1 MRIDLLEAFGLDP
14 KVIAILKEKY
24 GAEFLPIQERAFKE
38 YQILNGGNFLLSA
51 VTSSGKTLVG
61 EILALF
67 YGSKGKRVFYLVP
80 TKALAEE
87 KFEQFHEDYEK
98 AGIQTVIS
106 NHDRREYDERIEGRR
121 FHIAIIVYEKLH
133 SLLVGNPKLIND
145 IGLVLVDELQY
156 LTDEERGPVLEFLLT
171 RILLNP
177 NQPQLV
183 GLSAVLGKSETL
195 AQWLRA
201 KMIREDKRPVEL
213 RQGVFFDGKF
223 RYREFNSGLEGEGD
237 WFPLKSEREAGQ
249 YVETAKFLVEDKG
262 EQTIIFLPDKPTTE
276 ALAHHLSHALNLPPA
291 AGAIAEMNALEES
304 VSKDMLIIF
313 LRSGVAVHN
322 ADLSW
327 EERDIVE
334 RYTRKGEIR
343 VLCTTTTLAVG
354 LNLPMKNA
362 IVAPLR
368 WKYFR
373 DTRSLSKERILV
385 SDYENMGGRVAR
397 YGFVSDFG
405 RALFVTASY
414 VDHKFYTDH
423 YVKGPIEEMTPA
435 LNRKEMDR
443 HILNLVASEICRD
456 AGEIKTFLKNTFTGR
471 TLWNTEMTD
480 ADYDKVIEE
489 TIALSVKWGLIEKT
503 AKDRLIPTPL
513 GKNTAAK
520 GIALET
526 AVFFLEFLNN
536 ADPRNVSDFEI
547 LMLLAMSHDAVPVY
561 IPLKRNE
568 RGQGGYL
575 YELKQAIHD
584 SMEET
589 KPVFQSVW
597 KISGM
602 LSQEKERAVKK
613 ALMMNRWISKV
624 ETKEIEN
631 SYEVFSGAIKRV
643 GEDFSWLA
651 ETLASLAKEIRWD
664 PRAIARIERLSQRL
678 IYGVTEKGLALS
690 QIRLR
695 GLGRTYINRLIAE
708 GYDTPEAVADLPLTE
723 LERLLPK
730 HLAERLYR
738 HFHKDYLKQ
747 EDATEREAAEQ
758 AAVGEIREAGDSGRT
773 EEKSGDD
780 NTGLEG
786 TPPAAGPLPTV
797 PAAAA
802 PLSIETP
809 AAAPSPAAQGGDTS
823 FSRPLAD
830 ILLDKILLG
839 ALRTRLADAKDLR
852 ELITDPPVIFIDEG
866 QQLFFYRGCPIKL
879 QPASFHYLLI
889 LAAKPKQIIARD
901 EIYRRLW
908 PGPMKYDGSNKP
920 YERQISDHKRR
931 CIAQIRKGVAGKV
944 AVDPGELETLIFT
957 RPKVGY
963 MLNVGKENVSILI

>member
-14 KVIAILKEKY
+14 NVIAILKEKY
-24 GAEFLPIQERAFKE
+24 GAELLPIQERAFKE
-38 YQILNGGNFLLSA
+38 HQILNGGNFLLSA

-61 EILALF
+61 EILALH

-106 NHDRREYDERIEGRR
+106 THDRREYDERIEGRR

-156 LTDEERGPVLEFLLT
+156 LTDEERGPVLEVLLT

-177 NQPQLV
+177 KQPQLV
-183 GLSAVLGKSETL
+183 GLSAVLGKSEAL

-223 RYREFNSGLEGEGD
+223 RYREFNSGLEGEED

-276 ALAHHLSHALNLPPA
+276 ALAHHLSHALNLPPV

-304 VSKDMLIIF
+304 VSKDMLITF
-313 LRSGVAVHN
+313 LSSGVAVHN

-435 LNRKEMDR
+435 LNRREMDR

-456 AGEIKTFLKNTFTGR
+456 AGEIKTFLKGTFTGR

-547 LMLLAMSHDAVPVY
+547 LMLLAMSHDAIPVY

-613 ALMMNRWISKV
+613 ALMMNRWISNA

-664 PRAIARIERLSQRL
+664 PRVIARIARLSQRL

-690 QIRLR
+690 SIRLR

-708 GYDTPEAVADLPLTE
+708 GYDTPEAVAELPLAE

-738 HFHKDYLKQ
+738 HFHKDYQKQ
-747 EDATEREAAEQ
+747 EDATEQ
-758 AAVGEIREAGDSGRT
+758 AVAKEIHEAGDSGRT
-773 EEKSGDD
+773 EEKSDD
-780 NTGLEG
+780 DKRGLEG
-786 TPPAAGPLPTV
+786 TPPAAPSVSVG
-797 PAAAA
+797 ASAAA
-802 PLSIETP
+802 PATLP
-809 AAAPSPAAQGGDTS
+809 PVGDIS
-823 FSRPLAD
+823 FPRSLPD
-830 ILLDKILLG
+830 ILRDTALLS
-839 ALRTRLADAKDLR
+839 ALHTRLADAKDLR
-852 ELITDPPVIFIDEG
+852 ELIADPPVIFMDEG

-879 QPASFHYLLI
+879 QPASFQYLLI
-889 LAAKPKQIIARD
+889 LAGKPKQIIARD

-931 CIAQIRKGVAGKV
+931 FIAQIRKAVAGKI
-944 AVDPGELETLIFT
+944 AVEPGELETLIFT

-963 MLNVGKENVSILI
+963 MLNLPQGNVLILSQ

>member
-14 KVIAILKEKY
+14 NVIAILKEKY
-24 GAEFLPIQERAFKE
+24 GAELLPIQERAFKE
-38 YQILNGGNFLLSA
+38 YQILNGGNFLISA
-51 VTSSGKTLVG
+51 VTSAGKTLVG
-61 EILALF
+61 EILALH
-67 YGSKGKRVFYLVP
+67 YGSRGKRVFYLVP
-80 TKALAEE
+80 TRALAEE

-106 NHDRREYDERIEGRR
+106 THDRREYDERIEGRR
-121 FHIAIIVYEKLH
+121 FHVAIIVYEKLH

-145 IGLVLVDELQY
+145 IGLVVVDELQY
-156 LTDEERGPVLEFLLT
+156 LTDEERGPVLEVLLT

-177 NQPQLV
+177 KQPQLV
-183 GLSAVLGKSETL
+183 GLSAVLGKSEAL

-223 RYREFNSGLEGEGD
+223 RYREFNSGIEGEEE
-237 WFPLKSEREAGQ
+237 WFSLKSEREAAQ
-249 YVETAKFLVEDKG
+249 YVETAKFLAEDKG

-276 ALAHHLSHALNLPPA
+276 ALAHHLSHALNLPAA
-291 AGAIAEMNALEES
+291 AGAIAEMNSLEES
-304 VSKDMLIIF
+304 VSKDMLITF
-313 LRSGVAVHN
+313 LSGGVAVHN

-343 VLCTTTTLAVG
+343 ILCTTTTLAVG

-362 IVAPLR
+362 IVTPLR

-414 VDHKFYTDH
+414 VDSKFYTDH
-423 YVKGPIEEMTPA
+423 YVNGPVEEMTPA

-480 ADYDKVIEE
+480 ADYDKVIAE

-503 AKDRLIPTPL
+503 AKDQLIPTPL

-547 LMLLAMSHDAVPVY
+547 LMLLATSHDAIPVY

-575 YELKQAIHD
+575 YELKQVIQD

-597 KISGM
+597 KITGM

-613 ALMMNRWISKV
+613 ALMINRWISQA

-651 ETLASLAKEIRWD
+651 ETLASLSKEIRWD
-664 PRAIARIERLSQRL
+664 LRAVDKINNLSRRL
-678 IYGVTEKGLALS
+678 IYGVTEQGLALS
-690 QIRLR
+690 NIRLR

-708 GYDTPEAVADLPLTE
+708 GYDTPEAVAELPLTE

-738 HFHKDYLKQ
+738 HFHRDYQKP
-747 EDATEREAAEQ
+747 EDATEQNATTG
-758 AAVGEIREAGDSGRT
+758 VREAG
-773 EEKSGDD
+773 
-780 NTGLEG
+780 NTDLAGKAVDQVKIAPEG
-786 TPPAAGPLPTV
+786 TS
-797 PAAAA
+797 PAAAVTTTTTTTITTKTTTA
-802 PLSIETP
+802 
-809 AAAPSPAAQGGDTS
+809 SPASAIS
-823 FSRPLAD
+823 FPRHLAD
-830 ILLDKILLG
+830 ILQNKNLLF
-839 ALRTRLADAKDLR
+839 ALRTRLADIKDLR
-852 ELITDPPVIFIDEG
+852 ELIADPPVIFMDEG
-866 QQLFFYRGCPIKL
+866 QQLFFYRGVPIKL
-879 QPASFHYLLI
+879 QPASFQYLLI
-889 LAAKPKQIIARD
+889 LAEKPKQIAARD

-931 CIAQIRKGVAGKV
+931 FIAQIRKGIKGRIDIAQ
-944 AVDPGELETLIFT
+944 GELETLIFT

-963 MLNVGKENVSILI
+963 MLNLKTEDIVHV

>member
-14 KVIAILKEKY
+14 NVIAILKEKY
-24 GAEFLPIQERAFKE
+24 GAELLPIQERAFKE
-38 YQILNGGNFLLSA
+38 YQILNGGNFLISA

-61 EILALF
+61 EILALH

-87 KFEQFHEDYEK
+87 KFEQFREDYEK

-106 NHDRREYDERIEGRR
+106 THDRREYDERIEGRR

-133 SLLVGNPKLIND
+133 SLLVGNPKLLGD

-156 LTDEERGPVLEFLLT
+156 LTDEERGPVLEILLT

-177 NQPQLV
+177 KQSQLV
-183 GLSAVLGKSETL
+183 GLSAVLGQSESL

-223 RYREFNSGLEGEGD
+223 HYREFNSGIEGEEN

-249 YVETAKFLVEDKG
+249 YVETAKFLAEEKG

-276 ALAHHLSHALNLPPA
+276 ALAHHLCHSLSLPPA

-304 VSKDMLIIF
+304 VSKDMLITF
-313 LRSGVAVHN
+313 LSSGVAVHN

-435 LNRKEMDR
+435 LNRREMDR

-456 AGEIKTFLKNTFTGR
+456 AGEIKTFLKSTFTGR
-471 TLWNTEMTD
+471 SLWNTEMTD

-547 LMLLAMSHDAVPVY
+547 LMLLAMSHDAIPVY

-613 ALMMNRWISKV
+613 ALMMNRWISNA

-664 PRAIARIERLSQRL
+664 QRVIVRISNLSQRL
-678 IYGVTEKGLALS
+678 VYGVTEKGLALS

-708 GYDTPEAVADLPLTE
+708 GYDTPEAVAELPVEE

-738 HFHKDYLKQ
+738 HFHRDYQKPEDVTDQ
-747 EDATEREAAEQ
+747 EAM
-758 AAVGEIREAGDSGRT
+758 AVIRESVDIAEAGVVPVKGKAATIDSPPT
-773 EEKSGDD
+773 APPGDG
-780 NTGLEG
+780 NF
-786 TPPAAGPLPTV
+786 P
-797 PAAAA
+797 
-802 PLSIETP
+802 
-809 AAAPSPAAQGGDTS
+809 
-823 FSRPLAD
+823 RPLAD
-830 ILLDKILLG
+830 ILSDKALLSI
-839 ALRTRLADAKDLR
+839 LRTRLADTKDLR
-852 ELITDPPVIFIDEG
+852 ELITDPPVIFMEER
-866 QQLFFYRGCPIKL
+866 QQFFFYRGVPIKL
-879 QPASFHYLLI
+879 QPVCFSYLSL
-889 LAAKPKQIIARD
+889 LAEKPKQIVVRD

-931 CIAQIRKGVAGKV
+931 CIAQIKKGIAGKI
-944 AVDPGELETLIFT
+944 AVETGELETLIFT

-963 MLNVGKENVSILI
+963 MLNVGKEATLILPPS

>member
-14 KVIAILKEKY
+14 NVIAILKEKY
-24 GAEFLPIQERAFKE
+24 GAELLPIQERAFKE

-61 EILALF
+61 EILALH

-87 KFEQFHEDYEK
+87 KFEQFHEDYER

-106 NHDRREYDERIEGRR
+106 THDRREYDERIEGRR

-156 LTDEERGPVLEFLLT
+156 LTDEERGPVLEVLLT

-177 NQPQLV
+177 KQPQLV
-183 GLSAVLGKSETL
+183 GLSAVLGKSEAL
-195 AQWLRA
+195 ALWLRA

-213 RQGVFFDGKF
+213 RQGVFFDGRF
-223 RYREFNSGLEGEGD
+223 RYREFNSGSVGEEN
-237 WFPLKSEREAGQ
+237 WFALKSEREAGQ
-249 YVETAKFLVEDKG
+249 YVETARYLVEEKG

-276 ALAHHLSHALNLPPA
+276 AMAHHLSHALNLPPA

-304 VSKDMLIIF
+304 VSKDMLLTF
-313 LRSGVAVHN
+313 LNAGVAVHN

-405 RALFVTASY
+405 RSVFVTASY

-423 YVKGPIEEMTPA
+423 YVNGRLEEMTPA
-435 LNRKEMDR
+435 LNRREMDR

-456 AGEIKTFLKNTFTGR
+456 AEEIKTFLKGTFTGQTR
-471 TLWNTEMTD
+471 WKSEITD

-489 TIALSVKWGLIEKT
+489 TIALSVKWGLLEKT

-547 LMLLAMSHDAVPVY
+547 LMLLAMSHDAIPVY

-584 SMEET
+584 SMEEA

-602 LSQEKERAVKK
+602 LSQERERAVKK
-613 ALMMNRWISKV
+613 ALMMNRWITPA

-664 PRAIARIERLSQRL
+664 PRAISRIERLSQRL

-690 QIRLR
+690 TIRLR
-695 GLGRTYINRLIAE
+695 GLGRTYINCLIAE
-708 GYDTPEAVADLPLTE
+708 GYDTPEAVAELPLTE

-730 HLAERLYR
+730 HLTERLYR
-738 HFHKDYLKQ
+738 HFHRDYQKA
-747 EDATEREAAEQ
+747 EDVTDQEAA
-758 AAVGEIREAGDSGRT
+758 VIREAGDIALDGVAPDKGIT
-773 EEKSGDD
+773 ATVAALPIPPSGDG
-780 NTGLEG
+780 NFPHL
-786 TPPAAGPLPTV
+786 
-797 PAAAA
+797 
-802 PLSIETP
+802 
-809 AAAPSPAAQGGDTS
+809 
-823 FSRPLAD
+823 LAD
-830 ILLDKILLG
+830 ILQDNALLS
-839 ALRTRLADAKDLR
+839 ALRTRLADAKDLCD
-852 ELITDPPVIFIDEG
+852 LITDPPVIFMDEG

-879 QPASFHYLLI
+879 QPACFQYLMI
-889 LAAKPKQIIARD
+889 LAEKPKQVVARD

-931 CIAQIRKGVAGKV
+931 CIAQIKKGIAGKI
-944 AVDPGELETLIFT
+944 AIEPGELETLIFT

-963 MLNVGKENVSILI
+963 MLNIGKDNAVIL

>member
-14 KVIAILKEKY
+14 NVIAILKQKY
-24 GAEFLPIQERAFKE
+24 GEQLLPLQERAFKE
-38 YQILNGGNFLLSA
+38 CQILNGGNFLVSA

-87 KFEQFHEDYEK
+87 KFEQFSEDYEK

-106 NHDRREYDERIEGRR
+106 THDRREYDERIEGRR

-156 LTDEERGPVLEFLLT
+156 LTDEERGPVLEILLT

-177 NQPQLV
+177 KQPQIV
-183 GLSAVLGKSETL
+183 GLSAVLGKSEDL

-201 KMIREDKRPVEL
+201 KIIREEKRPVEL

-223 RYREFNSGLEGEGD
+223 GYREFNSGIEGEEE
-237 WFPLKSEREAGQ
+237 WFPLKSEREEGQ
-249 YVETAKFLVEDKG
+249 YVETAKFLVEEKG
-262 EQTIIFLPDKPTTE
+262 EQTIIFLPDKPATE

-304 VSKDMLIIF
+304 VSKDMLITF
-313 LRSGVAVHN
+313 LSSGVAVHN

-327 EERDIVE
+327 EERDIIE

-397 YGFVSDFG
+397 YGFISDFG
-405 RALFVTASY
+405 RAVFVTSSY
-414 VDHKFYTDH
+414 VDHKFYYDH
-423 YVKGPIEEMTPA
+423 YVNGRLEEMTPA
-435 LNRKEMDR
+435 LNRREMDR

-456 AGEIKTFLKNTFTGR
+456 AGEIETFLKSTFTGR

-480 ADYDKVIEE
+480 ADYDKVIRE
-489 TIALSVKWGLIEKT
+489 TIDLSVKWGLVEKT

-520 GIALET
+520 GVALET
-526 AVFFLEFLNN
+526 AVFFIDFLRN
-536 ADPRNVSDFEI
+536 ADPRNISEIEI
-547 LMLLAMSHDAVPVY
+547 LTLLAFCGDAVPVY
-561 IPLKRNE
+561 IPLKKNE
-568 RGQGGYL
+568 RGYGGYQQ
-575 YELKQAIHD
+575 ELRQVIHE
-584 SMEET
+584 SMEEN

-597 KISGM
+597 KITGM
-602 LSQEKERAVKK
+602 LAQEKERAIKK
-613 ALMMNRWISKV
+613 ALMMSRWISKA

-651 ETLASLAKEIRWD
+651 ETLTALARDIQWD
-664 PRAIARIERLSQRL
+664 PKTIEKISALSQRL

-690 QIRLR
+690 KIRLR
-695 GLGRTYINRLIAE
+695 GLGRTWISRLVDE
-708 GYDTPEAVADLPLTE
+708 GYDTPEAIADLPLTE
-723 LERLLPK
+723 MERLLPK
-730 HLAERLYR
+730 QLAGRLYR
-738 HFHKDYLKQ
+738 HFHREYQ
-747 EDATEREAAEQ
+747 VREEATGEETTTGISEEASDTDHVKESSDHAKT
-758 AAVGEIREAGDSGRT
+758 DS
-773 EEKSGDD
+773 
-780 NTGLEG
+780 
-786 TPPAAGPLPTV
+786 
-797 PAAAA
+797 AAA
-802 PLSIETP
+802 PPTTAPP
-809 AAAPSPAAQGGDTS
+809 AGVIPP
-823 FSRPLAD
+823 FPRPLAD
-830 ILLDKILLG
+830 ILHDETLLT
-839 ALRTRLADAKDLR
+839 ALRARLGDAKDLR
-852 ELITDPPVIFIDEG
+852 DLITNPPAIFMDER
-866 QQLFFYRGCPIKL
+866 QKLFFYRGFPVAL
-879 QPASFHYLLI
+879 RPAYFGYLLL
-889 LAAKPKQIIARD
+889 LAKRPKEIITRQELYD
-901 EIYRRLW
+901 RLW
-908 PGPMKYDGSNKP
+908 PGEMSYDGNNKP
-920 YERQISDHKRR
+920 YERQISDHKRKL
-931 CIAQIRKGVAGKV
+931 IAQIRKGVAGKI
-944 AVDPGELETLIFT
+944 AVETGELETLIFT

-963 MLNVGKENVSILI
+963 MLNVRKEDVLILTEL

>member
-14 KVIAILKEKY
+14 NVIAILKEKY
-24 GAEFLPIQERAFKE
+24 GAELLPIQERAFKE
-38 YQILNGGNFLLSA
+38 HQILNGGNFLLSA

-61 EILALF
+61 EILALH

-106 NHDRREYDERIEGRR
+106 THDRREYDERIEGRR

-145 IGLVLVDELQY
+145 IGLVVVDELQY
-156 LTDEERGPVLEFLLT
+156 LTDEERGPVLEVLLT

-177 NQPQLV
+177 KQPQLV
-183 GLSAVLGKSETL
+183 GLSAVLGKSEAL

-223 RYREFNSGLEGEGD
+223 RYREFNSGLEGEEE

-249 YVETAKFLVEDKG
+249 YVETAKFLVENKG

-304 VSKDMLIIF
+304 VSKDMLITF
-313 LRSGVAVHN
+313 LSSGVAVHN

-423 YVKGPIEEMTPA
+423 YVKGPVEEMTPA
-435 LNRKEMDR
+435 LNRREMDR

-456 AGEIKTFLKNTFTGR
+456 AGEIKTFLKSTFTGR

-547 LMLLAMSHDAVPVY
+547 LMLLAMSHDAIPVY

-613 ALMMNRWISKV
+613 ALMMNRWISNA

-690 QIRLR
+690 KIRLR
-695 GLGRTYINRLIAE
+695 GLGRTYINTLLAE
-708 GYDTPEAVADLPLTE
+708 GYDTPEAVAELPLME

-730 HLAERLYR
+730 HLAGRLYR
-738 HFHKDYLKQ
+738 HFHPEYQVREKTAG
-747 EDATEREAAEQ
+747 EEAAAGISEGTLNVAQ
-758 AAVGEIREAGDSGRT
+758 GKESAERAKVDSATALPPIEPPAGD
-773 EEKSGDD
+773 
-780 NTGLEG
+780 
-786 TPPAAGPLPTV
+786 V
-797 PAAAA
+797 
-802 PLSIETP
+802 
-809 AAAPSPAAQGGDTS
+809 S
-823 FSRPLAD
+823 FPRSLAD
-830 ILLDKILLG
+830 ILHDETLLS
-839 ALRTRLADAKDLR
+839 AFRARLGDVQDLR
-852 ELITDPPVIFIDEG
+852 DLIADPPVVFVDE
-866 QQLFFYRGCPIKL
+866 QQRLFFYRGIPIKL
-879 QPASFHYLLI
+879 QPACFTYLSL
-889 LAAKPKQIIARD
+889 LAEKPKQIVARD

-908 PGPMKYDGSNKP
+908 PGPMNYDGSNKP

-931 CIAQIRKGVAGKV
+931 CIAQIRKAVAGTI
-944 AVDPGELETLIFT
+944 AVEPGELETLILT

-963 MLNVGKENVSILI
+963 MLNAEKKAVLKIYRC

>member
-14 KVIAILKEKY
+14 NVIAILKEKY
-24 GAEFLPIQERAFKE
+24 GAELLPIQERAFKE

-61 EILALF
+61 EILALH

-106 NHDRREYDERIEGRR
+106 THDRREYDERIEGRR

-145 IGLVLVDELQY
+145 IGLVVVDELQY
-156 LTDEERGPVLEFLLT
+156 LTDEERGPVLEVLLT

-177 NQPQLV
+177 KQPQLV
-183 GLSAVLGKSETL
+183 GLSAVLGKSEAL

-223 RYREFNSGLEGEGD
+223 RYREFNSRLEGEED

-249 YVETAKFLVEDKG
+249 YVETVKFLVEGKG

-291 AGAIAEMNALEES
+291 AGAIAEMNVLEES
-304 VSKDMLIIF
+304 VSKDMLITF
-313 LRSGVAVHN
+313 LSSGVAVHN

-435 LNRKEMDR
+435 LNRREMDR

-456 AGEIKTFLKNTFTGR
+456 AGEIKTFLKSTFTGR

-547 LMLLAMSHDAVPVY
+547 LMLLAMSHDAIPVY

-613 ALMMNRWISKV
+613 ALMMNRWISNA

-651 ETLASLAKEIRWD
+651 ETLASLAREIRWD

-690 QIRLR
+690 KIRLR
-695 GLGRTYINRLIAE
+695 GLGRTYINTLLAE
-708 GYDTPEAVADLPLTE
+708 GYDTPEAVAELPLTE
-723 LERLLPK
+723 IERLLPK

-738 HFHKDYLKQ
+738 HFHKDYQKQ
-747 EDATEREAAEQ
+747 EEATDQKATTGICETSEQ
-758 AAVGEIREAGDSGRT
+758 TNTDKDQTRTDS
-773 EEKSGDD
+773 E
-780 NTGLEG
+780 
-786 TPPAAGPLPTV
+786 
-797 PAAAA
+797 AA
-802 PLSIETP
+802 PLPIAPP
-809 AAAPSPAAQGGDTS
+809 AGDIS
-823 FSRPLAD
+823 FPRTLAD
-830 ILLDKILLG
+830 ILQDKILLSV
-839 ALRTRLADAKDLR
+839 LRTRLADAKDLR
-852 ELITDPPVIFIDEG
+852 EWIANPPVIFIDEG

-879 QPASFHYLLI
+879 QPASFQYLLI
-889 LAAKPKQIIARD
+889 LAGKPKQIIARD

-963 MLNVGKENVSILI
+963 MLNLTQGNVLILSQ

>member
-14 KVIAILKEKY
+14 NVIAILKEKY
-24 GAEFLPIQERAFKE
+24 GAELLPIQERAFKE
-38 YQILNGGNFLLSA
+38 YQILNGSNFLISA

-61 EILALF
+61 EILALH

-87 KFEQFHEDYEK
+87 KFEQFREDYER

-106 NHDRREYDERIEGRR
+106 THDRREYDERIEGRR

-156 LTDEERGPVLEFLLT
+156 LTDEERGPVLEILLT

-177 NQPQLV
+177 KQPQLV
-183 GLSAVLGKSETL
+183 GLSAVLGKSEVL
-195 AQWLRA
+195 SQWLRA
-201 KMIREDKRPVEL
+201 KMIREEKRPVEL

-223 RYREFNSGLEGEGD
+223 HYREFNSGIVGEEE
-237 WFPLKSEREAGQ
+237 WSPLKSEREAGQ
-249 YVETAKFLVEDKG
+249 YVETAKFLAEDKG

-276 ALAHHLSHALNLPPA
+276 ALAHHLCHALNLPPA
-291 AGAIAEMNALEES
+291 SGAISEMGGLEES
-304 VSKDMLIIF
+304 VSRDMLLTF
-313 LRSGVAVHN
+313 LNAGVAVHN

-334 RYTRKGEIR
+334 RYTRQGEIR

-435 LNRKEMDR
+435 LNRREMDR

-456 AGEIKTFLKNTFTGR
+456 AGEIKTFLKSTFTGR
-471 TLWNTEMTD
+471 SLWNTEMTD

-489 TIALSVKWGLIEKT
+489 TIVLSVKWGLIDKT

-536 ADPRNVSDFEI
+536 ADPRNVSDFET

-575 YELKQAIHD
+575 YELKKAIHD

-597 KISGM
+597 KITGM

-613 ALMMNRWISKV
+613 ALMMNRWISPA

-664 PRAIARIERLSQRL
+664 PQAIARIEKLSQRL

-690 QIRLR
+690 SIRLR
-695 GLGRTYINRLIAE
+695 GLGRTYINRLITE
-708 GYDTPEAVADLPLTE
+708 GYDTPEAVADLPLAE
-723 LERLLPK
+723 MERLLPK

-738 HFHKDYLKQ
+738 HFHRDYQKQ
-747 EDATEREAAEQ
+747 EDVTDQEETAS
-758 AAVGEIREAGDSGRT
+758 IHEAGDIAVAG
-773 EEKSGDD
+773 
-780 NTGLEG
+780 
-786 TPPAAGPLPTV
+786 AATDKGKT
-797 PAAAA
+797 ATIAA
-802 PLSIETP
+802 PPT
-809 AAAPSPAAQGGDTS
+809 APSKDGNFP
-823 FSRPLAD
+823 RPFAD
-830 ILLDKILLG
+830 ILSDKALLSILC
-839 ALRTRLADAKDLR
+839 TRLADTKDLR
-852 ELITDPPVIFIDEG
+852 ELITDPPVIFMDEG
-866 QQLFFYRGCPIKL
+866 QKLFFYRGCPIKL
-879 QPASFHYLLI
+879 QPACFHYLLI
-889 LAAKPKQIIARD
+889 LAEKPKQIVARD

-931 CIAQIRKGVAGKV
+931 CIAQIRKGIAGKIEV
-944 AVDPGELETLIFT
+944 APGELETLIFT

-963 MLNVGKENVSILI
+963 MLNVNNDTVSILHI

>member
-14 KVIAILKEKY
+14 NVIAILKEKY
-24 GAEFLPIQERAFKE
+24 GAQLLPIQERAFKE
-38 YQILNGGNFLLSA
+38 YQILNGGNFLISA

-61 EILALF
+61 EILALH

-106 NHDRREYDERIEGRR
+106 THDRREYDERIEGRR

-156 LTDEERGPVLEFLLT
+156 LTDEERGPVLELLLT

-177 NQPQLV
+177 KQPQLV
-183 GLSAVLGKSETL
+183 GLSAVLGKSEAL

-201 KMIREDKRPVEL
+201 KMIREEKRPVEL

-223 RYREFNSGLEGEGD
+223 RYREFNSGIEGEEE
-237 WFPLKSEREAGQ
+237 WFRLKSDKEAAQ
-249 YVETAKFLVEDKG
+249 YVETAKFLAEDKG

-304 VSKDMLIIF
+304 VSKDMLITF
-313 LRSGVAVHN
+313 LSSGVAVHN

-414 VDHKFYTDH
+414 VDHKFYFDH

-456 AGEIKTFLKNTFTGR
+456 AGEIKTFLKSTFTGR

-489 TIALSVKWGLIEKT
+489 TIDLSVKWGLIEKT
-503 AKDRLIPTPL
+503 TKDQLIPTPL

-526 AVFFLEFLNN
+526 AAFFLEFLNN
-536 ADPRNVSDFEI
+536 ADPRNISDFEI
-547 LMLLAMSHDAVPVY
+547 LMLLAMSHDAIPVY

-589 KPVFQSVW
+589 KPIFQSVW

-613 ALMMNRWISKV
+613 ALMMNRWISPA

-651 ETLASLAKEIRWD
+651 ETLAALAREIRWD
-664 PRAIARIERLSQRL
+664 PRAIARIEHLSQRL

-708 GYDTPEAVADLPLTE
+708 GYDTPEALAELPLTE

-738 HFHKDYLKQ
+738 QFHPDFQKQ
-747 EDATEREAAEQ
+747 EDARDQ
-758 AAVGEIREAGDSGRT
+758 AAITEIREASDS
-773 EEKSGDD
+773 EPVKKDS
-780 NTGLEG
+780 
-786 TPPAAGPLPTV
+786 
-797 PAAAA
+797 AAAIQITA
-802 PLSIETP
+802 TASGESLFP
-809 AAAPSPAAQGGDTS
+809 
-823 FSRPLAD
+823 RPLAN
-830 ILLDKILLG
+830 ILQDKTLLF
-839 ALRTRLADAKDLR
+839 ALRTRLADAKDLCD
-852 ELITDPPVIFIDEG
+852 LITDPPVIFMDEG

-879 QPASFHYLLI
+879 QPACFHYLLL
-889 LAAKPKQIIARD
+889 LAAKPKQIVARD

-908 PGPMKYDGSNKP
+908 PGPMNYDGSNKP

-931 CIAQIRKGVAGKV
+931 CIAQIKKGIAGKIE
-944 AVDPGELETLIFT
+944 AAPGELETLIFT

-963 MLNVGKENVSILI
+963 MLNLNQGSALILSQ

>member
-14 KVIAILKEKY
+14 NVIAILKEKY
-24 GAEFLPIQERAFKE
+24 GAELLPIQERAFKE

-61 EILALF
+61 EILALH

-87 KFEQFHEDYEK
+87 KFEQFHEDYER

-106 NHDRREYDERIEGRR
+106 THDRREYDERIEGRR

-156 LTDEERGPVLEFLLT
+156 LTDEERGPVLEVLLT

-177 NQPQLV
+177 KQPQLV
-183 GLSAVLGKSETL
+183 GLSAVLGKSEAL

-213 RQGVFFDGKF
+213 RQGVFFDGRF
-223 RYREFNSGLEGEGD
+223 RYREFNSGLEGEEE
-237 WFPLKSEREAGQ
+237 WFALKSEREAGQ
-249 YVETAKFLVEDKG
+249 YVETAKFLVEEKG

-304 VSKDMLIIF
+304 VSKDMLITF
-313 LRSGVAVHN
+313 LSSGVAVHN

-435 LNRKEMDR
+435 LNRREMDR

-456 AGEIKTFLKNTFTGR
+456 AGEIKTFLKSTFTGR

-547 LMLLAMSHDAVPVY
+547 LMLLAMSHDAIPVY

-613 ALMMNRWISKV
+613 ALMMNRWISPA

-651 ETLASLAKEIRWD
+651 ETLASLAREIRWD

-690 QIRLR
+690 KIRLR
-695 GLGRTYINRLIAE
+695 GLGRTYINTLLAE
-708 GYDTPEAVADLPLTE
+708 GYDTPEAAAELPLTE

-738 HFHKDYLKQ
+738 HFHKDYQKQ
-747 EDATEREAAEQ
+747 EEATDQKATTGICETSEQ
-758 AAVGEIREAGDSGRT
+758 TNTDKDQTRTDS
-773 EEKSGDD
+773 E
-780 NTGLEG
+780 
-786 TPPAAGPLPTV
+786 
-797 PAAAA
+797 AA
-802 PLSIETP
+802 PLPIAPP
-809 AAAPSPAAQGGDTS
+809 AGDIS
-823 FSRPLAD
+823 FPRTLAD
-830 ILLDKILLG
+830 ILQDKILLSV
-839 ALRTRLADAKDLR
+839 LRTRLADAKDLR
-852 ELITDPPVIFIDEG
+852 EWIANPPVIFIDEG

-879 QPASFHYLLI
+879 QPASFQYLLI
-889 LAAKPKQIIARD
+889 LAGKPKQIIARD

-963 MLNVGKENVSILI
+963 MLNLTQGNVLILSQ

>member
-14 KVIAILKEKY
+14 NVIAILKEKY
-24 GAEFLPIQERAFKE
+24 GAELLPIQERAFKE
-38 YQILNGGNFLLSA
+38 HQILNGGNFLLSA

-61 EILALF
+61 EILALH

-87 KFEQFHEDYEK
+87 KFEQFHEDYER

-106 NHDRREYDERIEGRR
+106 THDRREYDERIEGRR

-156 LTDEERGPVLEFLLT
+156 LTDEERGPVLEVLLT

-177 NQPQLV
+177 KQPQLV
-183 GLSAVLGKSETL
+183 GLSAVLGKSEAL

-213 RQGVFFDGKF
+213 RQGVFFDGRF
-223 RYREFNSGLEGEGD
+223 RYREFNSGLEGEEE
-237 WFPLKSEREAGQ
+237 WFALKSEREAGQ
-249 YVETAKFLVEDKG
+249 YVETAKFLVEEKG

-304 VSKDMLIIF
+304 VSKDMLITF
-313 LRSGVAVHN
+313 LSSGVAVHN

-435 LNRKEMDR
+435 LNRREMDR

-456 AGEIKTFLKNTFTGR
+456 AGEIKTFLKSTFTGR

-547 LMLLAMSHDAVPVY
+547 LMLLAMSHDAIPVY

-575 YELKQAIHD
+575 YELKKAIHD

-602 LSQEKERAVKK
+602 LSQEKEQVVKK
-613 ALMMNRWISKV
+613 ALMMNRWISNA

-664 PRAIARIERLSQRL
+664 PRAISRIERLSQRL

-690 QIRLR
+690 TIRLR
-695 GLGRTYINRLIAE
+695 GLGRTYINTLLAE
-708 GYDTPEAVADLPLTE
+708 GYDTPEAVTELPLTE
-723 LERLLPK
+723 LERHLPK

-738 HFHKDYLKQ
+738 HFHKDYPKQ
-747 EDATEREAAEQ
+747 EDAMEQAVANKLREAVDTGRAEGAADQ
-758 AAVGEIREAGDSGRT
+758 A
-773 EEKSGDD
+773 K
-780 NTGLEG
+780 TGSDG
-786 TPPAAGPLPTV
+786 TPAAGPLPTV
-797 PAAAA
+797 PPTAA
-802 PLSIETP
+802 PLSIE
-809 AAAPSPAAQGGDTS
+809 SPAAVPLPAPPADDIS
-823 FSRPLAD
+823 FPRLLAD
-830 ILLDKILLG
+830 ILQDKTLLSV
-839 ALRTRLADAKDLR
+839 LRTRLADAKDLR
-852 ELITDPPVIFIDEG
+852 ELIADPPVIFMDEG

-879 QPASFHYLLI
+879 QPASFQYLLI
-889 LAAKPKQIIARD
+889 LAGKPKQTIARD

-931 CIAQIRKGVAGKV
+931 FIAQIRKAVAGKI
-944 AVDPGELETLIFT
+944 AVEPGELETLIFT

-963 MLNVGKENVSILI
+963 MLNVAKENVSILI

>member
-1 MRIDLLEAFGLDP
+1 
-14 KVIAILKEKY
+14 
-24 GAEFLPIQERAFKE
+24 
-38 YQILNGGNFLLSA
+38 
-51 VTSSGKTLVG
+51 
-61 EILALF
+61 
-67 YGSKGKRVFYLVP
+67 
-80 TKALAEE
+80 
-87 KFEQFHEDYEK
+87 
-98 AGIQTVIS
+98 
-106 NHDRREYDERIEGRR
+106 
-121 FHIAIIVYEKLH
+121 
-133 SLLVGNPKLIND
+133 
-145 IGLVLVDELQY
+145 
-156 LTDEERGPVLEFLLT
+156 
-171 RILLNP
+171 
-177 NQPQLV
+177 
-183 GLSAVLGKSETL
+183 
-195 AQWLRA
+195 
-201 KMIREDKRPVEL
+201 
-213 RQGVFFDGKF
+213 
-223 RYREFNSGLEGEGD
+223 
-237 WFPLKSEREAGQ
+237 
-249 YVETAKFLVEDKG
+249 
-262 EQTIIFLPDKPTTE
+262 
-276 ALAHHLSHALNLPPA
+276 
-291 AGAIAEMNALEES
+291 
-304 VSKDMLIIF
+304 
-313 LRSGVAVHN
+313 
-322 ADLSW
+322 
-327 EERDIVE
+327 
-334 RYTRKGEIR
+334 
-343 VLCTTTTLAVG
+343 
-354 LNLPMKNA
+354 MKNA

-405 RALFVTASY
+405 RAVFVTASY
-414 VDHKFYTDH
+414 VDHKFYFDH

-435 LNRKEMDR
+435 LNRREMDR

-456 AGEIKTFLKNTFTGR
+456 AGEIKTFLKSTFTGR

-480 ADYDKVIEE
+480 ADYDKAIEE

-547 LMLLAMSHDAVPVY
+547 LMLLAMSHDAIPVY

-613 ALMMNRWISKV
+613 ALMMNRWISPA

-651 ETLASLAKEIRWD
+651 ETLAALAREIRWD
-664 PRAIARIERLSQRL
+664 PRAIARIEHLSQRL

-695 GLGRTYINRLIAE
+695 GLGRTYINRMIAE
-708 GYDTPEAVADLPLTE
+708 GYDTPEAVVDLHLAE

-738 HFHKDYLKQ
+738 HFHKDYPKQ
-747 EDATEREAAEQ
+747 EDPTEREATGQ
-758 AAVGEIREAGDSGRT
+758 AVTSEIREAGD
-773 EEKSGDD
+773 
-780 NTGLEG
+780 TGHPGEAAGQVKTGSKVL
-786 TPPAAGPLPTV
+786 PPASASHADNITF
-797 PAAAA
+797 
-802 PLSIETP
+802 
-809 AAAPSPAAQGGDTS
+809 PSL
-823 FSRPLAD
+823 LAD
-830 ILLDKILLG
+830 ILRDTALLSS
-839 ALRTRLADAKDLR
+839 LHTRLADAKDLR
-852 ELITDPPVIFIDEG
+852 ELITDPPVIFMDER

-879 QPASFHYLLI
+879 QPACFHYLLL
-889 LAAKPKQIIARD
+889 LAEKPKQIVARD
-901 EIYRRLW
+901 EIYHRLW
-908 PGPMKYDGSNKP
+908 PGPMNYDGSNKP

-931 CIAQIRKGVAGKV
+931 CIAQIKKGIAGKI
-944 AVDPGELETLIFT
+944 AVEPGELETLIFT

-963 MLNVGKENVSILI
+963 MLNVGKEATLILPPS

>member
-24 GAEFLPIQERAFKE
+24 GAELLPIQERAFKE
-38 YQILNGGNFLLSA
+38 YQILGGGNFLLSA

-61 EILALF
+61 EILALH

-106 NHDRREYDERIEGRR
+106 THDRREYDERIEGRR

-156 LTDEERGPVLEFLLT
+156 LTDEERGPVLELLLT

-177 NQPQLV
+177 KQPQLV
-183 GLSAVLGKSETL
+183 GLSAVLGKSEAL
-195 AQWLRA
+195 AHWLRA

-223 RYREFNSGLEGEGD
+223 RYREFNSGSVGEEA
-237 WFPLKSEREAGQ
+237 WFPLKSDKEAAQ
-249 YVETAKFLVEDKG
+249 YVETARYLAEDKG

-304 VSKDMLIIF
+304 VSKDMLITF
-313 LRSGVAVHN
+313 LSSGVAVHN

-334 RYTRKGEIR
+334 RYTRQGEIR

-414 VDHKFYTDH
+414 VDHKFYTDR

-435 LNRKEMDR
+435 LNRREMDR

-456 AGEIKTFLKNTFTGR
+456 AGEIKTFLKSTFTGR

-547 LMLLAMSHDAVPVY
+547 LMLLAMSHDAIPVY

-613 ALMMNRWISKV
+613 ALMMNRWISNA

-651 ETLASLAKEIRWD
+651 DTLASLAKEIRWD
-664 PRAIARIERLSQRL
+664 PRAIARIENLSQRL

-690 QIRLR
+690 NIRLR
-695 GLGRTYINRLIAE
+695 GLGRTYINCLINK
-708 GYDTPEAVADLPLTE
+708 GYDTPDAVTELPLTE

-730 HLAERLYR
+730 HLAGRLYR
-738 HFHKDYLKQ
+738 HFHKDYQKQ
-747 EDATEREAAEQ
+747 EEATEQTVAK
-758 AAVGEIREAGDSGRT
+758 EIREAADTGRA
-773 EEKSGDD
+773 EGAADQAK
-780 NTGLEG
+780 TGSEG
-786 TPPAAGPLPTV
+786 TPAVGLIPTV
-797 PAAAA
+797 PPSAA
-802 PLSIETP
+802 PLSIE
-809 AAAPSPAAQGGDTS
+809 SPAAVPLPAPPAYDIS
-823 FSRPLAD
+823 FPRSFD
-830 ILLDKILLG
+830 EILRDEKLI
-839 ALRTRLADAKDLR
+839 AILRTCLANAKDLR
-852 ELITDPPVIFIDEG
+852 ELITIPPVIFMDEG

-879 QPASFHYLLI
+879 QPACFQYLLI
-889 LAAKPKQIIARD
+889 LAEKPKQIVARN

-908 PGPMKYDGSNKP
+908 PGPMNYDGSNKP
-920 YERQISDHKRR
+920 YDRQISDHKRR
-931 CIAQIRKGVAGKV
+931 CIAQIKKGMAGKIHV
-944 AVDPGELETLIFT
+944 APGELETLIFT

-963 MLNVGKENVSILI
+963 MLNVGKENVSILL

>member
-24 GAEFLPIQERAFKE
+24 GAELLPIQERAFKE
-38 YQILNGGNFLLSA
+38 YQILNGGNFLISA

-61 EILALF
+61 EILALH

-87 KFEQFHEDYEK
+87 KFEQFREDYER

-106 NHDRREYDERIEGRR
+106 THDRREYDERIEGRR

-133 SLLVGNPKLIND
+133 SLLVGNPKLLGD

-156 LTDEERGPVLEFLLT
+156 LTDEERGPVLEVLLT
-171 RILLNP
+171 RVLLNAK
-177 NQPQLV
+177 QPQLV
-183 GLSAVLGKSETL
+183 GLSAVLGKSEAL

-213 RQGVFFDGKF
+213 RQGVFFDGRF
-223 RYREFNSGLEGEGD
+223 RYREFNSGIVGEEE
-237 WFPLKSEREAGQ
+237 WFPVKSEREEGQ
-249 YVETAKFLVEDKG
+249 YVETAKFLAEDKG

-276 ALAHHLSHALNLPPA
+276 ALAHHLCHTLTLPPA
-291 AGAIAEMNALEES
+291 AGAIVEMSGLEES
-304 VSKDMLIIF
+304 VSRDMLLTF
-313 LRSGVAVHN
+313 LNAGVAVHN

-397 YGFVSDFG
+397 YGFVPDFG
-405 RALFVTASY
+405 RSVFVTASY

-423 YVKGPIEEMTPA
+423 YVNGRLEEMTPS

-456 AGEIKTFLKNTFTGR
+456 TVEIKTFLKGTFTGQ
-471 TLWNTEMTD
+471 TLWKSEIND
-480 ADYDKVIEE
+480 ADYDKAIEE

-526 AVFFLEFLNN
+526 AVFFIEFLNTT
-536 ADPRNVSDFEI
+536 DPRNVSDFEI
-547 LMLLAMSHDAVPVY
+547 LMLLAMSHDAIPVY

-584 SMEET
+584 SMEEA

-602 LSQEKERAVKK
+602 LSQEKERA
-613 ALMMNRWISKV
+613 
-624 ETKEIEN
+624 EI
-631 SYEVFSGAIKRV
+631 F
-643 GEDFSWLA
+643 
-651 ETLASLAKEIRWD
+651 
-664 PRAIARIERLSQRL
+664 Q
-678 IYGVTEKGLALS
+678 
-690 QIRLR
+690 
-695 GLGRTYINRLIAE
+695 
-708 GYDTPEAVADLPLTE
+708 
-723 LERLLPK
+723 
-730 HLAERLYR
+730 
-738 HFHKDYLKQ
+738 
-747 EDATEREAAEQ
+747 
-758 AAVGEIREAGDSGRT
+758 
-773 EEKSGDD
+773 
-780 NTGLEG
+780 
-786 TPPAAGPLPTV
+786 
-797 PAAAA
+797 
-802 PLSIETP
+802 
-809 AAAPSPAAQGGDTS
+809 
-823 FSRPLAD
+823 
-830 ILLDKILLG
+830 
-839 ALRTRLADAKDLR
+839 
-852 ELITDPPVIFIDEG
+852 TD
-866 QQLFFYRGCPIKL
+866 
-879 QPASFHYLLI
+879 
-889 LAAKPKQIIARD
+889 
-901 EIYRRLW
+901 
-908 PGPMKYDGSNKP
+908 
-920 YERQISDHKRR
+920 
-931 CIAQIRKGVAGKV
+931 
-944 AVDPGELETLIFT
+944 
-957 RPKVGY
+957 
-963 MLNVGKENVSILI
+963 

>member
-14 KVIAILKEKY
+14 NVIAILKEKY
-24 GAEFLPIQERAFKE
+24 GAELLPIQERAFKE

-61 EILALF
+61 EILALH

-87 KFEQFHEDYEK
+87 KFEQFHEDYER

-106 NHDRREYDERIEGRR
+106 THDRREYDERIEGRR

-156 LTDEERGPVLEFLLT
+156 LTDEERGPVLEVLLT

-177 NQPQLV
+177 KQPQLV
-183 GLSAVLGKSETL
+183 GLSAVLGKSEAL

-213 RQGVFFDGKF
+213 RQGVFFDGRF
-223 RYREFNSGLEGEGD
+223 RYREFNSGLEGEEE
-237 WFPLKSEREAGQ
+237 WFALKSEREAGQ
-249 YVETAKFLVEDKG
+249 YVETAKFLVEEKG

-304 VSKDMLIIF
+304 VSKDMLITF
-313 LRSGVAVHN
+313 LSSGVAVHN

-435 LNRKEMDR
+435 LNRREMDR

-456 AGEIKTFLKNTFTGR
+456 AGEIKTFLKSTFTGR

-547 LMLLAMSHDAVPVY
+547 LMLLAMSHDAIPVY

-602 LSQEKERAVKK
+602 LSQEKERVVKK
-613 ALMMNRWISKV
+613 ALMMNRWISPA

-651 ETLASLAKEIRWD
+651 ETLASLAREIRWD

-690 QIRLR
+690 KIRLR
-695 GLGRTYINRLIAE
+695 GLGRTYINTLLAE
-708 GYDTPEAVADLPLTE
+708 GYDTPEAAAELPLTE

-738 HFHKDYLKQ
+738 HFHKDYQKQ
-747 EDATEREAAEQ
+747 EEATDQKATTGICETSEQ
-758 AAVGEIREAGDSGRT
+758 TNTDKDQTRTDS
-773 EEKSGDD
+773 E
-780 NTGLEG
+780 
-786 TPPAAGPLPTV
+786 
-797 PAAAA
+797 AA
-802 PLSIETP
+802 PLPIAPP
-809 AAAPSPAAQGGDTS
+809 AGDIS
-823 FSRPLAD
+823 FPRTLAD
-830 ILLDKILLG
+830 ILQDKILLSV
-839 ALRTRLADAKDLR
+839 LRTRLADAKDLR
-852 ELITDPPVIFIDEG
+852 EWIANPPVIFIDEG

-879 QPASFHYLLI
+879 QPASFQYLLI
-889 LAAKPKQIIARD
+889 LAGKPKQIIARD

-963 MLNVGKENVSILI
+963 MLNLTQGNVLILSQ